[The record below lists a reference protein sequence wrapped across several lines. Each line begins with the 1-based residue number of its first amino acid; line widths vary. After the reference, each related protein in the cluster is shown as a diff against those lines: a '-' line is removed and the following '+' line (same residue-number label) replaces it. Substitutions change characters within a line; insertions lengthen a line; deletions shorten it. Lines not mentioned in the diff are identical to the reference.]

1 MKSLIKLPVLALFAM
16 LTFSS
21 CSTDSLDDKA
31 DELELSLIPA
41 EAKAIEIEILDLLN
55 DHRLSQGLNPLGNM
69 NLVKSV
75 ANSHT
80 DYMVDNDVVSHDNF
94 YTRSNYL
101 KANAGAKRVSENV
114 AYGYG
119 TAQGVVNAW
128 IKSESHKANLEGDF
142 TNFDISAEKNEDG
155 RWYFTNIFIKK

>member
-1 MKSLIKLPVLALFAM
+1 MKLLMKLPVLALFAM

-31 DELELSLIPA
+31 DTLELSLIQA
-41 EAKAIEIEILDLLN
+41 EAKTIEIEILDLLN
-55 DHRLSQGLNPLGNM
+55 DHRLSIGLNPLGS
-69 NLVKSV
+69 LSVVKSV

-80 DYMVDNDVVSHDNF
+80 DYMVDNNVVSHDNF

-101 KANAGAKRVSENV
+101 KSNAGAKRVSENV